1 MCIWD
6 GEKCKLHQ
14 KLIFGK
20 GILLASK
27 SVSFERNK
35 NQDISALD
43 DLYSEDL
50 PEHAEDVADETI
62 TDAKVLICNK
72 HFRKS
77 YNGLDY
83 EARVNHSNCVS
94 LGFKSKKRNYRNM

>member
-6 GEKCKLHQ
+6 EEKCKLHQ

-62 TDAKVLICNK
+62 TDTIL
-72 HFRKS
+72 
-77 YNGLDY
+77 
-83 EARVNHSNCVS
+83 
-94 LGFKSKKRNYRNM
+94 NYFCSGASRYFLRH